1 MFKERKSPH
10 LRELIYFGA
19 LISLAFILTMIGL
32 NTPTQLDAIRNNGVL
47 RVATTNTPMTYFIR
61 RSEPA
66 GFEYEL
72 AKAFAD
78 HLGVE
83 LELVLPSNFA
93 GLFQVLQERNA
104 HFIAASLTITR
115 ERQQRFD
122 FAPPYRES
130 APVLIYRVRQGNPA
144 PKSPTDLYG
153 RSIGVLKGS
162 SYEELLEHMQDE
174 FPELQWLNN
183 PDNSVTD
190 LLDQVHEGSLDY
202 TILDSTVFDAQK
214 SFYPGLRAAFK
225 LQPPQPIAWML
236 NRHHDGTLRAALQEW
251 FAQEGTVLLIQT
263 LEERYFSRSNPL
275 NFFDTVTFRRDLE
288 ERFRPLYPWFEEA
301 AQATDI
307 NWLLLAA
314 IAYQES
320 HWKADAVSPTGVRG
334 IMMLTQAAA
343 TEVGVEDRTD
353 PKQSILG
360 GAQYLVNVKQKIPDR
375 IQEPDHT
382 WLALAGY
389 NVGFGHLEDA
399 RILTQKAGKNPDKW
413 QHVREFLPLLSNPR
427 YYNNTRYGY
436 ARGHEPVQYVSNIR
450 KYMEL
455 LRWEVDT
462 ASARDLSPDHN
473 GDSDSD
479 ASETTGADTTERPL
493 PLSNLPSSL

>member
-10 LRELIYFGA
+10 LRELIYLGA
-19 LISLAFILTMIGL
+19 LVSLTFALAMIGL
-32 NTPTQLDAIRNNGVL
+32 NTPTQLEAIQKNGVL

-61 RSEPA
+61 RNDPA

-72 AKAFAD
+72 ARAFAD

-83 LELVLPSNFA
+83 LELVLPSSFA
-93 GLFQVLQERNA
+93 GLFQILQERNA
-104 HFIAASLTITR
+104 HLAAASLTITR
-115 ERQQRFD
+115 DRLGRFD
-122 FAPPYRES
+122 FSPPYRES

-144 PKSPTDLYG
+144 PKTAADLQG
-153 RSIGVLKGS
+153 RSLGVLKQS
-162 SYEELLEHMQDE
+162 SYEELLSELQQTH
-174 FPELQWLNN
+174 PELEWSSN
-183 PDNSVTD
+183 PDDTVTD
-190 LLDQVHEGSLDY
+190 LLDRVHSGDLDY

-214 SFYPGLRAAFK
+214 SFYPGLRAAFE
-225 LQPPQPIAWML
+225 LQEPQPIAWML
-236 NRHHDGTLRAALQEW
+236 NRHHDGTLKAALQQW
-251 FAQEGTVLLIQT
+251 FALEETSLLIQT
-263 LEERYFSRSNPL
+263 LEERYFSRTNPL

-288 ERFRPLYPWFEEA
+288 ERFIPLYPWFREA
-301 AQATDI
+301 AEASGI

-320 HWKADAVSPTGVRG
+320 HWNADAVSPTGVRG

-343 TEVGVEDRTD
+343 TEVGIDDRTD

-375 IQEPDHT
+375 IPEPDHT
-382 WLALAGY
+382 WFALAGY

-399 RILTQKAGKNPDKW
+399 RILTQKAGKDPDKW
-413 QHVREFLPLLSNPR
+413 QHVREHLPLLSNPR
-427 YYNNTRYGY
+427 YYSQTRYGY

-462 ASARDLSPDHN
+462 AGARNLAPDIET
-473 GDSDSD
+473 DSD
-479 ASETTGADTTERPL
+479 AAETSGDALKPPL

>member
-10 LRELIYFGA
+10 LRELIYSGA
-19 LISLAFILTMIGL
+19 LISLTLVLAIIGL
-32 NTPTQLDAIRNNGVL
+32 KTPTQLDAIRNNGVL

-72 AKAFAD
+72 TKAFAD

-83 LELVLPSNFA
+83 LELVLPSSFS

-104 HFIAASLTITR
+104 HLAAASLTVTR
-115 ERQQRFD
+115 ERQQRFE
-122 FAPPYRES
+122 FSPPYRQS

-144 PKSPTDLYG
+144 PKTPLDLYG
-153 RSIGVLKGS
+153 RSIGVLKSS
-162 SYEELLEHMQDE
+162 SYEELLDQLRQE
-174 FPELQWLNN
+174 FPKLRWLSN
-183 PDNSVTD
+183 PDDTVTD
-190 LLDQVHEGSLDY
+190 LLDRVHEGSLDY

-214 SFYPGLRAAFK
+214 SFYPGLKAAFE

-236 NRHHDGTLRAALQEW
+236 NRHHDGTLKAALQQW
-251 FAQEGTVLLIQT
+251 FALEETAQLIKT
-263 LEERYFSRSNPL
+263 LEERYFSRTNPL
-275 NFFDTVTFRRDLE
+275 NFFDTVSFRRDLE
-288 ERFRPLYPWFEEA
+288 ERFLPLYPWFREA
-301 AQATDI
+301 ADASGI

-320 HWKADAVSPTGVRG
+320 HWRADAVSPTGVRG

-343 TEVGVEDRTD
+343 AEVGVDDRTD

-360 GAQYLVNVKQKIPDR
+360 GAQYLVNVKQKIPER
-375 IQEPDHT
+375 IPEPDHT
-382 WLALAGY
+382 WFALAGY

-399 RILTQKAGKNPDKW
+399 RILTQKAGKDPDKW
-413 QHVREFLPLLSNPR
+413 QHVREYLPLLSNPR
-427 YYNNTRYGY
+427 YYNQTRYGY

-462 ASARDLSPDHN
+462 AGARNLNPDL
-473 GDSDSD
+473 GSDSD
-479 ASETTGADTTERPL
+479 AADTNESSSEARPL

>member
-10 LRELIYFGA
+10 LRELIYLGA
-19 LISLAFILTMIGL
+19 LVSLTFALAMIGL
-32 NTPTQLDAIRNNGVL
+32 NTPTQLEAIQKNAVL

-61 RSEPA
+61 RNDPA

-72 AKAFAD
+72 ARAFAD

-83 LELVLPSNFA
+83 LELVLPSSFA
-93 GLFQVLQERNA
+93 GLFQILQERNA
-104 HFIAASLTITR
+104 HLAAASLTITR
-115 ERQQRFD
+115 DRLGRFD
-122 FAPPYRES
+122 FSPPYRES

-144 PKSPTDLYG
+144 PKTAEDLQG
-153 RSIGVLKGS
+153 RSLGVLKQS
-162 SYEELLEHMQDE
+162 SYEELLSDLQQTH
-174 FPELQWLNN
+174 PELEWSSN
-183 PDNSVTD
+183 PDDTVTD
-190 LLDQVHEGSLDY
+190 LLDRVHSGDLDY

-214 SFYPGLRAAFK
+214 SFYPGLRAAFE
-225 LQPPQPIAWML
+225 LQEPQPIAWML
-236 NRHHDGTLRAALQEW
+236 NRHHDGTLKTALQQW
-251 FAQEGTVLLIQT
+251 FALEETSLLIQT
-263 LEERYFSRSNPL
+263 LEERYFSRTNPL

-288 ERFRPLYPWFEEA
+288 ERFIPLYPWFREA
-301 AQATDI
+301 AEASGI

-320 HWKADAVSPTGVRG
+320 HWNADAVSPTGVRG

-343 TEVGVEDRTD
+343 TEVGIDDRTD

-375 IQEPDHT
+375 IPEPDHT
-382 WLALAGY
+382 WFALAGY

-399 RILTQKAGKNPDKW
+399 RILTQKAGKDPDKW
-413 QHVREFLPLLSNPR
+413 QHVREHLPLLSNPR
-427 YYNNTRYGY
+427 YYSQTRYGY

-455 LRWEVDT
+455 LRWEMDT
-462 ASARDLSPDHN
+462 AGARNLAPDIET
-473 GDSDSD
+473 DSD
-479 ASETTGADTTERPL
+479 AAEASGDALKPPL